1 MEEIITVNGLKK
13 YFHEVKAVDDISFH
27 VEPGETFGFLGIN
40 GAGKSTTIN
49 MLCTLFPVTA
59 GEVSVCGYQLGKD
72 DEKIRRNIGV
82 VWQNN
87 CLDER
92 LSVKEN
98 LYVRGSLYGL
108 DGSAL
113 KNRIEEIGKK
123 LQLKDIYQTRYEK
136 LSGGQKR
143 RCEIAAALINTPKIL
158 FLDEPTTGLDPATR
172 KLVWESMDTLQKEDG
187 TTIFL
192 TTHYMEEAACARHIA
207 IIDSGK
213 IKEYGT
219 PFELKERYAKDKL
232 HLIPNPEKQDEL
244 IQLLKQMSY
253 QEDNILNTNDR
264 LVISVKDSMSAL
276 EILKKVQNCLS
287 GFEML
292 QGTMDDVFLNVTG
305 KALKNQ

>member
-1 MEEIITVNGLKK
+1 MNDIITVTALKK
-13 YFHEVKAVDDISFH
+13 YFREVKAVDDISFH
-27 VEPGETFGFLGIN
+27 VEQGETFGFLGIN

-49 MLCTLFPVTA
+49 MLCTLFPATA
-59 GEVSVCGYQLGKD
+59 GEVSICGYRIGKE
-72 DEKIRRNIGV
+72 DEKIRQSIGV

-98 LYVRGSLYGL
+98 LLVRGSLYGF
-108 DGSAL
+108 S
-113 KNRIEEIGKK
+113 KNRLKERIVEIEKK
-123 LQLKDIYQTRYEK
+123 LHLQDILHMRYEK

-143 RCEIAAALINTPKIL
+143 RCEIAAALINTPKVL

-172 KLVWESMDTLQKEDG
+172 KLVWESMDALQKEDG

-192 TTHYMEEAACARHIA
+192 TTHYMEEAACASHIA

-219 PFELKERYAKDKL
+219 PFELKENYAKDKL
-232 HLIPNPEKQDEL
+232 HLIPNKESRRQLFSLLEK
-244 IQLLKQMSY
+244 MAY
-253 QEDNILNTNDR
+253 QKEDIEEANER
-264 LVISVKDSMSAL
+264 VIVAVKDSMKAL
-276 EILKKVQNCLS
+276 EILKAAQNLLS

-305 KALKNQ
+305 KTLQNQ

>member
-13 YFHEVKAVDDISFH
+13 YFHEVKAVDDISFQ

-108 DGSAL
+108 DGNAL

-232 HLIPNPEKQDEL
+232 HLIPKPEKQDEL
-244 IQLLKQMSY
+244 MQSLKQMPY
-253 QEDNILNTNDR
+253 QEDDMANINDR
-264 LVISVKDSMSAL
+264 LVISVKNSMFAL
-276 EILKKVQNCLS
+276 EILQKVQNCLS

-305 KALKNQ
+305 KALKN